1 MATPAP
7 LIGLIGKKRT
17 GKDTFAD
24 KLVRDHGYTRVA
36 LADPLRDAALAL
48 DPIVGTF
55 PLNSEGIVRVREWR
69 LSQVIDELGWEK
81 AKDFV
86 PEVRRTLQRLGT
98 ESIRSLDDQFWIRTA
113 FARIDALRADG
124 KPVVVTDVSGITSL
138 IEDGVNGLLI
148 ADTSADLIAAAL
160 MRLVR
165 DGGLRRRLIQGGYST
180 ARSHTLE
187 HQASDMMSAVAGE
200 LGVPIA
206 ARGAA

>member
-124 KPVVVTDVSGITSL
+124 KPVVVTDVRYPN
-138 IEDGVNGLLI
+138 E
-148 ADTSADLIAAAL
+148 ADAIRDATGY
-160 MRLVR
+160 LVR
-165 DGGLRRRLIQGGYST
+165 ITRNLPDDGDNHASEKALDDYREHLRVPNNGSIGDFEYLASSI
-180 ARSHTLE
+180 ARDLTFIYATF
-187 HQASDMMSAVAGE
+187 Q
-200 LGVPIA
+200 
-206 ARGAA
+206 